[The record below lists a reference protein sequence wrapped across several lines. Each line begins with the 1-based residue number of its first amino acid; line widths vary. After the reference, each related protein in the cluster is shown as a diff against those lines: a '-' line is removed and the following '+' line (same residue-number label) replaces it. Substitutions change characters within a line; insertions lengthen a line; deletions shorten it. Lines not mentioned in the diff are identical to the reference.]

1 MQAGKEARAIWTDQ
15 HAQHIME
22 HKTLLANADARKD
35 PALLERVFAHIQDHI
50 NLLQNTPP
58 EKLIMTGQQP
68 LPNPE
73 EMMAQEGGQPGGQPG
88 GQEGKAPELS
98 EDLAQNNP
106 VLKEGRNVG
115 MPKMPK
121 NPLSGERFNLA
132 TGGL

>member
-1 MQAGKEARAIWTDQ
+1 
-15 HAQHIME
+15 ME

-73 EMMAQEGGQPGGQPG
+73 EMMAQGGGPEGGQGQS
-88 GQEGKAPELS
+88 PELS

-106 VLKEGRNVG
+106 VLKEGKNVG